1 MDTIRSKRLNLLTF
15 RSFPTERVSVFI
27 TTTQGGI
34 STGAYASLNLSP
46 YSGDDADCVSENQER
61 LADEINVSIDNLYI
75 PYQTH
80 NDKVAIIDNDF
91 LQKSDFEKAK
101 LLNGIDALITDQKD
115 ICIGVTTADCVPI
128 LIFDPVQHVLA
139 AIHAGWK
146 GTVVRIAEKTIE
158 KMTEQFDSKP
168 QDLVTGI
175 GPCISQKHFEV
186 GDEVVEAFIRAG
198 FTIADI
204 AYRNTESRKMHINLE
219 LANKLL
225 LIEAGIDNKNIEIA
239 NLCTYSNPKLFFSA
253 RRQTINSGR
262 ILTGGV
268 LK

>member
-1 MDTIRSKRLNLLTF
+1 MDTIRSNRLDLLTF
-15 RSFPTERVSVFI
+15 SSFPTKSVSVF
-27 TTTQGGI
+27 TTTIEGGI
-34 STGAYASLNLSP
+34 STGAYASLNLSS

-61 LADEINVSIDNLYI
+61 LADEINVSIENLYI

-80 NDKVAIIDNDF
+80 NDQIRIIDNDF
-91 LQKSDFEKAK
+91 LIKSDLEKAK
-101 LLNGIDALITDQKD
+101 SLNGIDALITNQKD

-146 GTVVRIAEKTIE
+146 GTVARIAEKTIE
-158 KMTEQFDSKP
+158 KMTEHFDSKP
-168 QDLVTGI
+168 QDLVAGI

-186 GDEVVEAFIRAG
+186 GDEVVDAFIQTG
-198 FTIADI
+198 FTITDI
-204 AYRNTESRKMHINLE
+204 AYHNTESGKMHINLE

-225 LIEAGIDNKNIEIA
+225 LIEAGIDNKNIEVA
-239 NLCTYSNPKLFFSA
+239 NLCTYSHPELFFSA

>member
-1 MDTIRSKRLNLLTF
+1 MDTIRSNRLNLLTF
-15 RSFPTERVSVFI
+15 PSFPTESVSVFA

-46 YSGDDADCVSENQER
+46 YSGDDTDCVSENQER
-61 LADEINVSIDNLYI
+61 LADEINVSIEDLYI

-80 NDKVAIIDNDF
+80 KDKVAIIDKDF
-91 LQKSDFEKAK
+91 LQRSDFEKAK
-101 LLNGIDALITDQKD
+101 HLNGIDALITNQKD

-146 GTVVRIAEKTIE
+146 GTVARIAEKTIE
-158 KMTEQFDSKP
+158 KMTEQFGCKP
-168 QDLVTGI
+168 QDLVAGI
-175 GPCISQKHFEV
+175 APCISQKHFEV
-186 GDEVVEAFIRAG
+186 GDEVVEAFIQTG
-198 FTIADI
+198 FIITDI
-204 AYRNTESRKMHINLE
+204 AYRNTESGKMHIDLE

-225 LIEAGIDNKNIEIA
+225 LIEAGIDKNNIEIA
-239 NLCTYSNPKLFFSA
+239 NLCTYSHPELFFSA

>member
-1 MDTIRSKRLNLLTF
+1 MDTIRSNRLNLLTF
-15 RSFPTERVSVFI
+15 PSFPTESVSVF
-27 TTTQGGI
+27 TTTIQGGI

-61 LADEINVSIDNLYI
+61 LTDEINVSIENLYI

-80 NDKVAIIDNDF
+80 KDKVAIIDEDF

-101 LLNGIDALITDQKD
+101 LLNGIDALITNQKN

-128 LIFDPVQHVLA
+128 LIFDPVQHILA

-146 GTVVRIAEKTIE
+146 GTVARIAEKTIE
-158 KMTEQFDSKP
+158 KMIEQFDSKP
-168 QDLVTGI
+168 QDMVAGI

-186 GDEVVEAFIRAG
+186 GDEVVEAFIQAG
-198 FTIADI
+198 FTVTDI
-204 AYRNTESRKMHINLE
+204 AYHNTQSRKMHINLE

-225 LIEAGIDNKNIEIA
+225 LIEAGLNSNNIESV
-239 NLCTYSNPKLFFSA
+239 NMCTYSHPELFFSA

-262 ILTGGV
+262 MLTGGV